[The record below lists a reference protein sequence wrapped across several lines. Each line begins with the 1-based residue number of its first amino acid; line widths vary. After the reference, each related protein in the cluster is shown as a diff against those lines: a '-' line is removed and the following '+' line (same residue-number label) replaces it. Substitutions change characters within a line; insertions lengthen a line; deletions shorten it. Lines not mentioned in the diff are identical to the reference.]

1 MVAKNLSA
9 TSAILQAV
17 DGLQVGYRQTR
28 SSKGEIPSIPKA
40 YHFDIAYHIHI
51 LHRDDKDPARHAMNN
66 VTQNAAQAPKA
77 VAHVATAAPKV
88 AGRQAAQ
95 APTLANKRARS
106 FARAVHRPSYV
117 RNTDPEDC
125 EKGIIGGGKGWRVRS
140 AQEGKSSEDEE
151 TRIGSEQSS
160 RNEKESDPYD
170 FPATYTKKSKDK
182 EGNEVILLKFVEGD
196 REDPLNWSRAYKW
209 YVPDSQPAA
218 KETFLTSVLLDLQV
232 HNGFA
237 MLHDPV
243 HRKPLSRTLTLTPLT

>member
-28 SSKGEIPSIPKA
+28 SSKGEILSIPKA
-40 YHFDIAYHIHI
+40 YHFDIAYHIHN
-51 LHRDDKDPARHAMNN
+51 LDRDDKDSARHIMNN
-66 VTQNAAQAPKA
+66 VAQNAAQAPKA

-140 AQEGKSSEDEE
+140 ANEGKASEDEE

-160 RNEKESDPYD
+160 RNEKESDPY
-170 FPATYTKKSKDK
+170 
-182 EGNEVILLKFVEGD
+182 
-196 REDPLNWSRAYKW
+196 
-209 YVPDSQPAA
+209 Q
-218 KETFLTSVLLDLQV
+218 
-232 HNGFA
+232 
-237 MLHDPV
+237 
-243 HRKPLSRTLTLTPLT
+243 RTRRGTRSSS